1 MWHRRGRKNT
11 RHMGR
16 SEPGPHEAEQ
26 DSARRINKA
35 ALEYVVY
42 APLGFYFR
50 YFAWRRN
57 LTGVAQAPMPF
68 FWDVTKT
75 A

>member
-1 MWHRRGRKNT
+1 MRALTTGYEDVLT
-11 RHMGR
+11 GV
-16 SEPGPHEAEQ
+16 AQQ
-26 DSARRINKA
+26 DSARRINKT